1 MKLLIT
7 SALIAGTLTASAN
20 GPQLVVQAVDN
31 GGAVE
36 GQTFRVFVELPSAAH
51 SVHAI
56 YGDSQQPMSIQ
67 TTGSF
72 FQHPF
77 GNFSTTDINPN
88 VVNIEPTLAF
98 DSWVTVGATDATANN
113 LWNVGID
120 FDGFENG
127 SSISASNGAWFLV
140 PTDQRTLPEQGN
152 LVLIMQLT
160 TTGIA
165 SGTLNL
171 QGWDQE
177 GMPWQ
182 AHGLSFETSNAFVFG
197 CMNPNSENYLAAAT
211 YDDGSCVE
219 PTDNEIVSVNEVT
232 ATEQAMVVFPNP
244 VFEGQINLQ
253 FSQAVEL
260 RESNL
265 IVEIFDGAGKR
276 IVAEELT
283 ASSIAP
289 GNRVVLNHDLAAG
302 TYTLNARTATFS
314 STTQIVVTR

>member
-1 MKLLIT
+1 MKLFIT
-7 SALIAGTLTASAN
+7 SALIAGALSASAN
-20 GPQLVVQAVDN
+20 GPQLVVQAIDN

-36 GQTFRVFVELPSAAH
+36 GQTFRVFAELPSSAH

-56 YGDSQQPMSIQ
+56 YGDSQQPMTIQ

-72 FQHPF
+72 YQHPF

-88 VVNIEPTLAF
+88 VITIEPTLAF
-98 DSWVTVGATDATANN
+98 DSWVTVGATNATANN

-171 QGWDQE
+171 QGWNQE

-182 AHGLSFETSNAFVFG
+182 AHGLTFETNNAFVFG
-197 CMNPNSENYLAAAT
+197 CMNPDSDNYSASAT

-232 ATEQAMVVFPNP
+232 QTEQAMVVFPNP
-244 VFEGQINLQ
+244 VFQGQINLQ
-253 FSQAVEL
+253 FSQSVEL
-260 RESNL
+260 REGNL

-276 IVAEELT
+276 VVAEELT
-283 ASSIAP
+283 ANAIAQ

>member
-1 MKLLIT
+1 MKSFIT
-7 SALIAGTLTASAN
+7 SLLLAGSLSAVAN

-36 GQTFRVFVELPSAAH
+36 GQTFRVFVELPSSAH

-56 YGDSQQPMSIQ
+56 YGDAQQPMTIQ

-88 VVNIEPTLAF
+88 ILAIDPTLAF

-120 FDGFENG
+120 FDAFENG
-127 SSISASNGAWFLV
+127 AAIAASNGAWFLV
-140 PTDQRTLPEQGN
+140 PTDQRTAPEQGN
-152 LVLIMQLT
+152 RVLIMQLT

-171 QGWDQE
+171 QGWDAE

-197 CMNPNSENYLAAAT
+197 CTDPDSENFSAAAT
-211 YDDGSCVE
+211 YDDGSCIE
-219 PTDNEIVSVNEVT
+219 PTDNEVVSVNEVT
-232 ATEQAMVVFPNP
+232 ATEQALLVFPNP

-253 FSQAVEL
+253 FSASVDL

-265 IVEIFDGAGKR
+265 IVEIFDGSGKR
-276 IVAEELT
+276 VMAEELT
-283 ASSIAP
+283 ANAIAP
-289 GNRVVLNHDLAAG
+289 GNRIVLNHDLASG
-302 TYTLNARTATFS
+302 SYTLNARTASFS
-314 STTQIVVTR
+314 STTQIVVAR

>member
-7 SALIAGTLTASAN
+7 SALIAGALTASAN

-88 VVNIEPTLAF
+88 VVNIEPTLAY

-171 QGWDQE
+171 QGWNEE

-197 CMNPNSENYLAAAT
+197 CTNPNSENYSANAT

-219 PTDNEIVSVNEVT
+219 PTDNEIVSVTEVT
-232 ATEQAMVVFPNP
+232 ESEQAMVVFPNP

-253 FSQAVEL
+253 FGQAVDL

-265 IVEIFDGAGKR
+265 IVEIFDGSGKR
-276 IVAEELT
+276 VAAEELT
-283 ASSIAP
+283 ASAIAP
-289 GNRVVLNHDLAAG
+289 GNRVVLNHGLAAG

>member
-1 MKLLIT
+1 MKSFIT
-7 SALIAGTLTASAN
+7 SALLVGALSAAAN
-20 GPQLVVQAVDN
+20 GPQLVVQTVDN
-31 GGAVE
+31 GGAVD
-36 GQTFRVFVELPSAAH
+36 GQTFRVFVELPSSAH

-88 VVNIEPTLAF
+88 MVNIEPTLAF
-98 DSWVTVGATDATANN
+98 DSWVTVGAIDATANN

-140 PTDQRTLPEQGN
+140 PTDLRTLPEQGN

-197 CMNPNSENYLAAAT
+197 CMNPNSENFSASAT

-232 ATEQAMVVFPNP
+232 STEQAMVVFPNP

-253 FSQAVEL
+253 FGQAVEL

-265 IVEIFDGAGKR
+265 IVEIFDGSGKR
-276 IVAEELT
+276 VVAEELT

>member
-1 MKLLIT
+1 MKSFIT
-7 SALIAGTLTASAN
+7 SALLVGALSAAAN

-31 GGAVE
+31 GGAVD

-197 CMNPNSENYLAAAT
+197 CMNPNSENYLATAT

-276 IVAEELT
+276 VVAEELT